1 MSARTATKAAQNVLN
16 AMRITSAPVLVDE
29 IIAAKGIVLRFTP
42 LAPDLSGMIF
52 KKDGAPVI
60 VVNSTHP
67 PNRQRFTMAHELGHH
82 ELHLRA
88 IGEAVHVDKQ
98 FFAMRRDE
106 ASAGGFDENEIQANQ
121 FAAELL
127 VPRAFLA
134 RELKGRIVDIED
146 EELIGDL
153 ARLFRVS
160 RQMMAIRIGAV
171 TAAGGPRD

>member
-1 MSARTATKAAQNVLN
+1 MSKRTATKAAQNVLE
-16 AMRITSAPVLVDE
+16 AMRVTSAPVLVDD
-29 IIAAKGIVLRFTP
+29 IIAAKGIALRFTP

-52 KKDGAPVI
+52 QKDGAPVI
-60 VVNSTHP
+60 VVNSTHS

-82 ELHLRA
+82 QLHLRA
-88 IGEAVHVDKQ
+88 IGTAVHVDKQ

-106 ASAGGFDENEIQANQ
+106 ASAGGFDDNEIEANQ

-127 VPRAFLA
+127 VPRTFLA
-134 RELKGRIVDIED
+134 RALKGRVVDIED
-146 EELIGDL
+146 EELIAGL

-171 TAAGGPRD
+171 AAASGQRG